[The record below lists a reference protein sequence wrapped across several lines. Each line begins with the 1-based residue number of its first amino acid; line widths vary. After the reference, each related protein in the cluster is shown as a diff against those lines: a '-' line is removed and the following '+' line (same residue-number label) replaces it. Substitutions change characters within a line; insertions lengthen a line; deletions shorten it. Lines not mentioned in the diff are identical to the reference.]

1 MVYGSRNNNSFFIHW
16 GYIFWFYQGR
26 AIINLTLFPM
36 EVKSHRFVSKY
47 ITFSIK
53 ASFGMHH
60 ILVIWMTLRTLIAV
74 LFIHKNVVISFDQT
88 GIYLAFL
95 RLVFIQQNYGKT
107 FFLSIVHYKASPELT
122 LRPIQD
128 FQSCGHTSVRY
139 IHLYSEK
146 HVLTVSRMGHIALLV
161 FVSKYIILC
170 WIKASTD
177 NIIIRLVIW
186 MTLNCRTT
194 IAVFYHVILFIGMIS
209 NHVSCKSQLLRPPF
223 SKPTLMELY
232 GIMDK

>member
-1 MVYGSRNNNSFFIHW
+1 MVYGSWNNNSFFIHW

-95 RLVFIQQNYGKT
+95 RLVFIQKNYGKT
-107 FFLSIVHYKASPELT
+107 FFLSIVHYKALGLSWAHSEANTRFLELWSYNSEIYSPIFRKTCFDSIKNGSYCIVGFCFKIYHIMLDKSLHWQHYHSVSYMNDIEL
-122 LRPIQD
+122 QD
-128 FQSCGHTSVRY
+128 NDSCFLSCYPVYRND
-139 IHLYSEK
+139 
-146 HVLTVSRMGHIALLV
+146 
-161 FVSKYIILC
+161 
-170 WIKASTD
+170 IK
-177 NIIIRLVIW
+177 
-186 MTLNCRTT
+186 
-194 IAVFYHVILFIGMIS
+194 
-209 NHVSCKSQLLRPPF
+209 SC
-223 SKPTLMELY
+223 
-232 GIMDK
+232 IM